1 MRSTPCHC
9 SHRMGWQSLSQGLQ
23 CQTLFWREEW
33 CPSSSWRRKISR
45 PRPLAEIAWRGRAET
60 TPPAAYY
67 VVSSPCKRK
76 HQRSRPG
83 ALSNVSVAS
92 HSVLPSSGTLQC
104 PESPSYLQHSKYFTL
119 ELKQK
124 LQANAAKKMYLIFPI
139 DQLSSNL
146 V

>member
-23 CQTLFWREEW
+23 CQTLFWRGEW
-33 CPSSSWRRKISR
+33 CPSSSWRRKISQ

-60 TPPAAYY
+60 TPPVAYY

-83 ALSNVSVAS
+83 ALSNVSVVS

-104 PESPSYLQHSKYFTL
+104 PESPSYLQTQQIFYLSV
-119 ELKQK
+119 E
-124 LQANAAKKMYLIFPI
+124 AKVAGKCSEKN
-139 DQLSSNL
+139 LSHLSHQ
-146 V
+146 